1 MIKNR
6 AYFGLYPAMF
16 HLPSLNI
23 AATEHTGCSNSAN
36 APCSKIKSQAA
47 FGSSAAY
54 VTSSLHRNLRILL
67 QQLLFLECCNRPFHS
82 PWL

>member
-1 MIKNR
+1 MIKNSI
-6 AYFGLYPAMF
+6 YSGLYPAMF

-36 APCSKIKSQAA
+36 APWSKIKSQAA

-54 VTSSLHRNLRILL
+54 ATSSGV
-67 QQLLFLECCNRPFHS
+67 FFS
-82 PWL
+82 